1 MNNLE
6 VKNLV
11 MKIMNEAYDKSILTN
26 AEVFVNFY
34 AHTKNLSIDIYPMG
48 WDKRKEI
55 NNKKY
60 EVNLEAKKW
69 LKFKTI
75 DEIIKALDGIY
86 KEICTL

>member
-34 AHTKNLSIDIYPMG
+34 AHTKNLSIDIYPIG

-86 KEICTL
+86 KESCTL

>member
-75 DEIIKALDGIY
+75 DEIINALDGIY